1 MFVEHL
7 GNRRN
12 RQERNAAVQDR
23 AHRLSTLAAHP
34 GTHPV
39 VAGRIRSSVR
49 RHVRRSRMAALAA
62 HPNTNPAVASRISRA
77 LANEAGKR
85 STTA

>member
-1 MFVEHL
+1 M
-7 GNRRN
+7 
-12 RQERNAAVQDR
+12 QDK
-23 AHRLSTLAAHP
+23 AHRLSTLADHP

-39 VAGRIRSSVR
+39 MAGRIRSSVR
-49 RHVRRSRMAALAA
+49 RYERRSRLAALAA
-62 HPNTNPAVASRISRA
+62 HPNTNPAVAGRIFRA